1 MHVKKDNVERLLGVT
16 SQKFQ
21 EESIQK
27 ITDTDLIDDFQ
38 RLLNDIARKSQYEE
52 GAQILDSDLARI
64 KSSVSTIHNAMKRNM
79 VEKKG
84 TLMGKKG
91 PIQYDPFASLVTVND
106 HLYAMAM
113 KTLGSPDIP
122 ESFGED
128 MQSLIGNIAG
138 DAEFEIKETDYA
150 KTTIDRNFKNQRRM
164 DAKTVRKANLES
176 RKQILRKEASP
187 HRVAQYAGAYYA
199 LKKRQEGHGRVWRF
213 FHKKENAA
221 RTALLAD
228 MEKTLKTVLGEG
240 EELDKLTPIEIA
252 RSHNTRKLAG
262 RASET
267 FRSGLSAR
275 VGMPATL
282 FEQQPT
288 STERADMERNSSRKD
303 DIELENE
310 SRTRVKFE
318 NGDFKESEPETLIT
332 EAKVEEKVANP
343 VVNDPAAEEIEPSNR
358 VMEF

>member
-1 MHVKKDNVERLLGVT
+1 MHVKRDNVERLLGVT

-38 RLLNDIARKSQYEE
+38 RLLNYIARKSQYGE
-52 GAQILDSDLARI
+52 GVQILDSDLARI

-84 TLMGKKG
+84 TLIGKG
-91 PIQYDPFASLVTVND
+91 RIQYDPFASLVTVND

-138 DAEFEIKETDYA
+138 DAEFEIKETDFA
-150 KTTIDRNFKNQRRM
+150 KTTIDRSYQNQRRM
-164 DAKTVRKANLES
+164 DAKTVRKANLEVK
-176 RKQILRKEASP
+176 KQILKKEATP
-187 HRVAQYAGAYYA
+187 YRVAQYAGAYYA

-213 FHKKENAA
+213 FHKKENEA
-221 RTALLAD
+221 RTALLTE

-252 RSHNTRKLAG
+252 RSHNARKLAD
-262 RASET
+262 RANET
-267 FRSGLSAR
+267 FRGGLSAR
-275 VGMPATL
+275 VGMPAIL

-332 EAKVEEKVANP
+332 EAKIEDRVVAGP
-343 VVNDPAAEEIEPSNR
+343 VNDPAAEEIEPSNR

>member
-1 MHVKKDNVERLLGVT
+1 MHVKRDNVERLLGVT

-27 ITDTDLIDDFQ
+27 ITDTDLIDNFQ
-38 RLLNDIARKSQYEE
+38 KLLNDIARKSQYEE
-52 GAQILDSDLARI
+52 GVQILDSDLARI
-64 KSSVSTIHNAMKRNM
+64 KSSVSTIHKAMKRNM

-84 TLMGKKG
+84 TLMGKG
-91 PIQYDPFASLVTVND
+91 RIQYDPFASLVTVND

-150 KTTIDRNFKNQRRM
+150 KTTIDRSFKNQRRM
-164 DAKTVRKANLES
+164 DAKTVRKANLEV
-176 RKQILRKEASP
+176 RKQILKKEATP
-187 HRVAQYAGAYYA
+187 YRVAQYAGAYYA
-199 LKKRQEGHGRVWRF
+199 LKKRQEGHGKVWRF
-213 FHKKENAA
+213 FHKKENEA

-240 EELDKLTPIEIA
+240 DELDKLTPIEIA
-252 RSHNTRKLAG
+252 RSHNTRKLAA

-332 EAKVEEKVANP
+332 EAKVEEKVASP